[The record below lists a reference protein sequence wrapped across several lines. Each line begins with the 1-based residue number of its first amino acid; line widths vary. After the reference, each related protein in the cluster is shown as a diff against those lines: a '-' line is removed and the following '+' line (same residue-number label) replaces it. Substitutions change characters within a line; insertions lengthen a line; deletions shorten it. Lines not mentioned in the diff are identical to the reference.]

1 MNEPQDNIKPTEAFN
16 EEEAAIRLQV
26 KIGGI
31 YRSTKNKQ
39 TYRIVAIAKHS
50 ETLEDLVIYEA
61 HSYKNALSDVWARP
75 IKMFL
80 EIVERDGVRQ
90 PRFILEEESR

>member
-1 MNEPQDNIKPTEAFN
+1 MNTPIDNAKPTESLS
-16 EEEAAIRLQV
+16 EEETAIRLQV
-26 KIGGI
+26 RIGGI

-39 TYRIVAIAKHS
+39 TYRIIAIAKHS
-50 ETLEDLVIYEA
+50 ETLEDLVIYES

-90 PRFILEEESR
+90 PRFILEEESK

>member
-1 MNEPQDNIKPTEAFN
+1 MSTDNNKPAESIS
-16 EEEAAIRLQV
+16 EEDAAIRLQI

-39 TYRIVAIAKHS
+39 TYRVIAIAKHS
-50 ETLEDLVIYEA
+50 ETLEDLVIYEP
-61 HSYKNALSDVWARP
+61 HSYKNPLSDVWARP

-90 PRFILEEESR
+90 PRFMLEEESE